1 MTDQIKNEQNNIEI
15 LKEKAEKIQKE
26 LKIGEKKVIF
36 GSVKRVEMSS
46 LNIATGKITT
56 RTLTKKE
63 TSDYLESHKLPKV
76 KVAKQE
82 GGNDST
88 EN

>member
-1 MTDQIKNEQNNIEI
+1 MGEEKNVQT
-15 LKEKAEKIQKE
+15 
-26 LKIGEKKVIF
+26 GEKKNVQIM
-36 GSVKRVEMSS
+36 GEVTKVEVSS
-46 LNIATGKITT
+46 LNLATGEIVK
-56 RTLTKKE
+56 RTLTEKE
-63 TSDYLESHKLPKV
+63 MKDYLTDHKLPKV